1 MKSNNES
8 IKLQNDIQK
17 FIDSHPDGFKEFALM
32 KDLEQHNSTLQ
43 KLQGND
49 ELTLFKKHFLIMN
62 ALYKLQ
68 DFYHREHAK
77 KLLISATKIHLT
89 EHAKGISSQQL
100 SPDCSEAKLKTYY
113 LDWSNLVDMDQ
124 GAVEKLLDDFW
135 SKFFALDKRQES
147 LELLGLAST
156 ASEKEIKSRFKYLA
170 AQHHPDRGGDAET
183 FIQIRLAYETLTS

>member
-1 MKSNNES
+1 MKRNNES
-8 IKLQNDIQK
+8 IKLRNDIQN

-32 KDLEQHNSTLQ
+32 KDLEQHNSTIQ
-43 KLQGND
+43 KLEGND

-68 DFYHREHAK
+68 DFYHREQGK
-77 KLLISATKIHLT
+77 TLLISATKIEFAEYT
-89 EHAKGISSQQL
+89 AGTSSKHL
-100 SPDCSEAKLKTYY
+100 SPDNSNAKLKAYY

-124 GAVEKLLDDFW
+124 ESVEKLLDDFW
-135 SKFFALDKRQES
+135 SKFFALDERKEA

-156 ASEKEIKSRFKYLA
+156 ASEKEIKSKFKYLA
-170 AQHHPDRGGDAET
+170 AQRHPDRGGDAET